1 MFRHRSLR
9 ALASLGLTLSLTIT
23 ALAASVS
30 AAPPGPKPAPSV
42 TPVPTE
48 IAPGNAGA
56 FDVSFTN
63 GGSSNYS
70 QFFLDAATPEGLT
83 YQGLVDGPT
92 LIAPDDSETDLP
104 PESCNSSGDL
114 ECAFGPLNAGYT
126 IYVRPL
132 YDTEDTASGSYSVN
146 FIFTSTGT
154 PSDKK
159 GRSHGDDFAKA
170 GSITINGD
178 DDFDGGY
185 FTSPF
190 EVATNP
196 ALSRRNQQSTTI
208 PAFAAFNGGPLTAEE
223 VALSTFEC
231 PSQVA
236 ADGGE
241 CFTLW
246 SVIDVD
252 EGTYYGDGFEIVIGL
267 DSTLASGQVNAIK
280 FVHVKDDGTVE
291 LITNLCDTTTPGVAP
306 GNMPCRYFTSDG
318 GDTLAH
324 IWIQG
329 NGRLSGY

>member
-9 ALASLGLTLSLTIT
+9 AIASLCLTLSLTIT

-42 TPVPTE
+42 TPVPSE
-48 IAPGNAGA
+48 VAPDSAGA

-63 GGSSNYS
+63 AGSSNYS

-83 YQGLVDGPT
+83 FQGLVDGPT
-92 LIAPDDSETDLP
+92 LIAPNGGGETNLP
-104 PESCNSSGDL
+104 ATSCNSSGDL

-132 YDTEDTASGSYSVN
+132 YDTAEDASGSYSVN

-159 GRSHGDDFAKA
+159 GRSHGDDFASA
-170 GSITINGD
+170 GSITINAD

-185 FTSPF
+185 FAGPTVI
-190 EVATNP
+190 ETNP
-196 ALSRRNQQSTTI
+196 SLTRRNQQSTTI
-208 PAFAAFNGGPLTAEE
+208 TAFAAFNGGPLTAEE
-223 VALSTFEC
+223 VALSTFAC
-231 PSQVA
+231 PAQVA
-236 ADGGE
+236 ADGGT

-246 SVIDVD
+246 SIIDVD
-252 EGTYYGDGFEIVIGL
+252 EATEYEGGFEVIIGL

-291 LITNLCDTTTPGVAP
+291 LIRNTCDTTTGAVP
-306 GNMPCRYFTSDG
+306 GNMPCKYFTSSG
-318 GDTLAH
+318 GDNFAH
-324 IWIQG
+324 IWITG
-329 NGRLSGY
+329 NGRLGGY